1 MGGVFGQAANALGGN
16 EGFGDAMG
24 LDGAADLDEMMELD
38 GGLGGEQKAKD
49 SKIKIK
55 VFINMDE
62 DDDNKH
68 GLDLNDLFKRED
80 TTMPFYVDVSNL
92 FVINFLFF
100 YPNIMP
106 ILLQTVYLLLF
117 LIVKNKLIQPLVFCL
132 HFT

>member
-24 LDGAADLDEMMELD
+24 LDGVADLDEMMELD

-80 TTMPFYVDVSNL
+80 TAMPFYVDIQISDHYNCKE
-92 FVINFLFF
+92 
-100 YPNIMP
+100 
-106 ILLQTVYLLLF
+106 
-117 LIVKNKLIQPLVFCL
+117 LIVDSLDQFNKRLSDPAVMGKFSLDDD
-132 HFT
+132 

>member
-80 TTMPFYVDVSNL
+80 TALPFYVDIQISDHYNCKE
-92 FVINFLFF
+92 
-100 YPNIMP
+100 
-106 ILLQTVYLLLF
+106 
-117 LIVKNKLIQPLVFCL
+117 LIVDSLDQFNKRLSDPAVMGKFSLDDD
-132 HFT
+132 

>member
-24 LDGAADLDEMMELD
+24 IDGAADLDEMMELD

-80 TTMPFYVDVSNL
+80 TTMPFYVDVSSL

>member
-80 TTMPFYVDVSNL
+80 TAMPFYVDIQISDHYNCKE
-92 FVINFLFF
+92 
-100 YPNIMP
+100 
-106 ILLQTVYLLLF
+106 
-117 LIVKNKLIQPLVFCL
+117 LIVDSLDQFNKRLSDPAVMGKFSLDDD
-132 HFT
+132 

>member
-1 MGGVFGQAANALGGN
+1 
-16 EGFGDAMG
+16 MG

-80 TTMPFYVDVSNL
+80 TAMPFYVDVSSI
-92 FVINFLFF
+92 FIIHFLFF
-100 YPNIMP
+100 IR
-106 ILLQTVYLLLF
+106 ILCQYFYRLF
-117 LIVKNKLIQPLVFCL
+117 ICL
-132 HFT
+132 HSF

>member
-80 TTMPFYVDVSNL
+80 TTMPFYVDVSSL
-92 FVINFLFF
+92 FIINFLFF
-100 YPNIMP
+100 YP
-106 ILLQTVYLLLF
+106 LF
-117 LIVKNKLIQPLVFCL
+117 VFLSEYNANTFTNCL
-132 HFT
+132 FVTFFNC

>member
-80 TTMPFYVDVSNL
+80 TTMPFYVDIQISDHYNCKE
-92 FVINFLFF
+92 
-100 YPNIMP
+100 
-106 ILLQTVYLLLF
+106 
-117 LIVKNKLIQPLVFCL
+117 LIVDSLDQFNKRLSDPAVMGKFSLDDD
-132 HFT
+132 